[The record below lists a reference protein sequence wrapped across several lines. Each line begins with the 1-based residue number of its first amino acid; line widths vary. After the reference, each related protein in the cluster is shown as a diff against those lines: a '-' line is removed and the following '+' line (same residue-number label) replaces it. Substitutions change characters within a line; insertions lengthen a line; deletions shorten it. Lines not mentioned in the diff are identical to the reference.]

1 MLREGG
7 ESHQKMRRLIFD
19 ARPLITACKFRVQG
33 QLVLDHLLA
42 TSQII
47 IPPSVQN
54 EVVISSHQFADAQEA
69 EQRISVEAIDVI
81 APTTVSGNVPII
93 LGLYGLGNGERDAIL
108 LTYRT
113 DLDGAWLVMDD
124 YLCYLVSDRLDV
136 KKLFLLDLI
145 PRLVTQG
152 DWDRALAAEIVEAT
166 RPRYAPAFVEHSLLL
181 LK

>member
-1 MLREGG
+1 M
-7 ESHQKMRRLIFD
+7 QRLIFD
-19 ARPLITACKFRVQG
+19 ASPLITACKFRVRG

-47 IPPSVQN
+47 IPPSVQS

-69 EQRISVEAIDVI
+69 EQRISAGVIDVI
-81 APTTVSGNVPII
+81 TPATVSGNVPTI

-124 YLCYLVSDRLDV
+124 YLGYLVSDRLGV

-145 PRLVTQG
+145 PRLVTQS
-152 DWDRALAAEIVEAT
+152 DLDRVLATEIVEAT